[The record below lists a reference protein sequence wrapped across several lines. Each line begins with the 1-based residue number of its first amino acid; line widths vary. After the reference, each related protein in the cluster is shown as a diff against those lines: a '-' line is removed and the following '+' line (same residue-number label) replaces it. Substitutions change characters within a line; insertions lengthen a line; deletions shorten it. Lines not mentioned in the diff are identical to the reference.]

1 MEDLSSKLISA
12 FLADPGRA
20 TGLHWER
27 GKGKELWRTG
37 QDINGQQH
45 YNGRPDAIVIKEGR
59 TVPQIFSNGNTGFL
73 KGDFWKFFEALWNIP
88 DTTEIAHRLA
98 DIYGIEIP
106 STPEQKEA
114 YEKKK
119 AVENKMQLAARFLTD
134 ALNAPEGAGTRAYLA
149 ERGLQPTKRL
159 GAYNATI
166 KANLRSYLIETT
178 QEPATAIDEFLG
190 AALPMIPNDYQLVI
204 PCYSYGKCT
213 GFVGRLTASQKT
225 YTDKNGR
232 EIEKP
237 KYKNSTSE
245 VFKKGGYLTEVKPG
259 LPFIVVEGYLDAE
272 RLKQEG
278 LAEWYNIFAF
288 GTMGLTGVNAKDAEA
303 DQVKT
308 MLRYG
313 AEELILIPDYEHEGH
328 DINNPIRTQFTAETI
343 GKLHP
348 FLKARHD
355 AEGFISLRIADLCD
369 NVSEKQDAD
378 SFIQQYGVSAF
389 IDRLDNAKN
398 YYEWEI
404 GQAIE
409 HLTGAKLAEEAERI
423 YRSIPNATDR
433 NILRRSIQKGTYG
446 QSLAE
451 VGFNSRVMNAID
463 NNTDAETYRAKIEA
477 FAIDAQALQTAD
489 NKEEAF
495 EVLMAKAA
503 RIRAG
508 KEDGGFM
515 ADLNATFS
523 QMEEQQRDIPEPL
536 QTRWQMYRY
545 NDGETKEYRRIEFDA
560 NEVNFICAP
569 TSHGKTRIL
578 IQMALDFI
586 TDNREPVLFVSLE
599 QGAATLHQ
607 LALKAYIGDDWD
619 KYGNVNPS
627 QEHRQSLNDRSEEMP
642 EGAQLMIWEK
652 RREYGRN
659 IFPYLKFVKAKQDID
674 TICTNIRE
682 AIEGWRDNGH
692 NPQCVMIDHAQLL
705 SADAKA
711 HSRTDEVSSICD
723 ALNGLAK
730 DMHIAV
736 IVASQFNRE
745 ALKNAIKGTDG
756 GFETIDTYN
765 ISQSSAI
772 ENIAS
777 YVYLAFNTN
786 YLDGPKEKNGEKL
799 VHEQV
804 LPTIGKRTY
813 RCTKANTDGKAE
825 VRKNMMYIECL
836 KGRYSGKG
844 HYCLLPFRADTGHIG
859 NAEQ

>member
-12 FLADPGRA
+12 FLADPNRA
-20 TGLHWER
+20 TGLHWEK

-45 YNGRPDAIVIKEGR
+45 YNGKPNAIVIKEGR
-59 TVPQIFSNGNTGFL
+59 AVPQIFSNGNTGFL
-73 KGDFWKFFEALWNIP
+73 NGDFWKFFEVLWNIP

-114 YEKKK
+114 YRKKK
-119 AVENKMQLAARFLTD
+119 AIEDKMQLAARFLTD
-134 ALNAPEGAGTRAYLA
+134 ALNTPEGAGTRDYLA
-149 ERGLQPTKRL
+149 ERGLQPSHRL
-159 GAYNATI
+159 GAYNGQI
-166 KANLRSYLIETT
+166 KAKLKAYLMNAT
-178 QEPATAIDEFLG
+178 QEPATAIDAFLG
-190 AALPMIPNDYQLVI
+190 NALPMIPADYQLVI

-232 EIEKP
+232 EVEKI
-237 KYKNSTSE
+237 KYWNSTSE
-245 VFKKGGYLTEVKPG
+245 VFKKGGYLTEIKAG

-272 RLKQEG
+272 RLKQAG
-278 LAEWYNIFAF
+278 LSECYNIFAF

-328 DINNPIRTQFTAETI
+328 DINNPVRTQFTAETI

-355 AEGFISLRIADLCD
+355 AKGFISLRIADLCD
-369 NVSEKQDAD
+369 NASEKQDAD
-378 SFIQQYGVSAF
+378 SFIQQHGVPAF
-389 IDRLDNAKN
+389 IDRLDTAKN
-398 YYEWEI
+398 YYEWEME
-404 GQAIE
+404 QAIE

-446 QSLAE
+446 QRLAE

-495 EVLMAKAA
+495 EGLMAKAA

-523 QMEEQQRDIPEPL
+523 QMEEQQRDIPDPI

-545 NDGETKEYRRIEFDA
+545 DDGETKEYRRIEFDA

-578 IQMALDFI
+578 IQTALNFVEDF
-586 TDNREPVLFVSLE
+586 REPLLYVSLE

-607 LALKAYIGDDWD
+607 LALNAYIGNEWNGYEGDAGQELHAAIVGDIPNSNIDFYKWRKD
-619 KYGNVNPS
+619 YG
-627 QEHRQSLNDRSEEMP
+627 H
-642 EGAQLMIWEK
+642 
-652 RREYGRN
+652 N

-682 AIEGWRDNGH
+682 AVEGWRDNGH

-723 ALNGLAK
+723 ALNNLAK
-730 DMHIAV
+730 ELHIAV

-777 YVYLAFNTN
+777 YVYLAYNTN
-786 YLDGPKEKNGEKL
+786 YLDGPKEKNGEDMAHTDILKK
-799 VHEQV
+799 
-804 LPTIGKRTY
+804 IGKRTY
-813 RCTKANTDGKAE
+813 RCTKADDNGNAI
-825 VRKNMMYIECL
+825 VRGNCMYVECL

-859 NAEQ
+859 DSEK